1 VGAAVTVLAVL
12 AGLGYE
18 AFVGVPREAADV
30 QSAEARRILARQSEP
45 AATAAALGDPAGLA
59 VSLRLESV
67 HPDLTGL
74 ALIDPKGRVASAT
87 REDWIGRPARGLL
100 PGLSTLIERQ
110 APEES
115 GIRLRA
121 EPARGDLTAAI
132 DLASPNT
139 DGTPWRLALE
149 LEGPAARARA
159 LGRRLTPSSAA
170 VWLALSALL
179 GLAAATLS
187 RRNQARPVH
196 RLISPPDSVTP
207 RRDEAPAGYPAARR
221 GEVIDLSPRL
231 AREGQSAAQSN
242 PPGTGVESLW
252 TQLAEHLDDGFWD
265 WDLAHDRVF
274 YSRPLATLLGLPTDL
289 RDDRLD
295 AWISLIHPDDAAAR
309 QQAITRYRG
318 GQTGA
323 YQCDYRLRA
332 SDGVWR
338 WVRDRGHIV
347 TRDAQG
353 TPTRMIGTITDI
365 TERKRTEGSLAY
377 LITLEAVLSETSRAL
392 LAAQPEAVEGVVDRV
407 LAAVAQRMDVERAS
421 VYELDAEHESIR
433 ASHTWDQPRA
443 EDPAAQESSMSAS
456 HLPRWMETLRHGEE
470 IRIADVQDLPDSWGE
485 DRAVLSKLGVRSAA
499 VVPMRTGERLA
510 GFVAFEMV
518 SRARDWRDSELR
530 TLHFLADLIGAA
542 QERRKLELELME
554 SRQRLDEIALYDRL
568 TGLPNRRLLSER
580 MNEAMAAALE
590 GGTQL
595 AVCYLDLDAFKPIND
610 RFGRDVGDRIL
621 IAAAAR
627 LREQVRESDT
637 VAHLGGD
644 EFVLLLGGLE
654 NPIECANAVDRMIKL
669 LAQPH
674 DVDGEEVR
682 ITASAGVTLYPR
694 DSHDADTLLRHADN
708 AMFKAKQR
716 GRNRYRFFSTLSD
729 RRAHAR
735 RSQLARIAQAI
746 SANELTLHYQ
756 PKVNMRSGEVLGAE
770 GLVRWRHPEQ
780 GLLPPGT
787 FIPLMDGTDLQ
798 QRLDW
803 WVLNAGM
810 RQLETW
816 HAEGTRLQ
824 LSLNIS
830 ARSVQH
836 DGFVGSLG
844 RLLDEHH
851 GLPRESLCLEILE
864 SEALGDLD
872 TVASVMERCAELG
885 VRFSLD
891 DFGTGYAS
899 LTYFRRLPAH
909 VLKIDQTFVRDML
922 RSIDDRNIVEGVVGL
937 AHAFQR
943 EVIAEGVE
951 SAAHGLMLLG
961 MGCEHAQ
968 GFGVAEPMPPE
979 LLPGWMASWVSPA
992 LWSGRADFD
1001 WTGQLLEL
1009 LAMESV
1015 HRDWVARVIR
1025 YASGVPSLR
1034 HPELEE
1040 RMCIFGRWYSG
1051 EGKRLYGDLDGFST
1065 VGRLH
1070 QEAHLLGQAL
1080 LRAHERGVGTA
1091 AAVHD
1096 LLEAR
1101 DRFIAG
1107 LRQLQQQ
1114 VLTRLA

>member
-1 VGAAVTVLAVL
+1 M
-12 AGLGYE
+12 AGLAFA
-18 AFVGVPREAADV
+18 AFVAVPREVAAI
-30 QSAEARRILARQSEP
+30 QTAEARRILARQSGP
-45 AATAAALGDPAGLA
+45 AAEAASAPSAPSPAALIGDLQREG
-59 VSLRLESV
+59 V
-67 HPDLTGL
+67 HPDLTTL
-74 ALIDPKGRVASAT
+74 ALVDPRGRVVAAN
-87 REDWIGRPARGLL
+87 REDWIGRPARALL
-100 PGLSTLIERQ
+100 PGLGPLIDSQPPDGTGVRLRI
-110 APEES
+110 ES
-115 GIRLRA
+115 G
-121 EPARGDLTAAI
+121 RGNLTAAR
-132 DLASPNT
+132 DLDTPAA
-139 DGTPWRLALE
+139 DATPWRLVLE
-149 LEGPAARARA
+149 LEGPPARARA
-159 LGRRLTPSSAA
+159 LERRLEPASAA
-170 VWLALSALL
+170 AWVLLSALL
-179 GLAAATLS
+179 GLAAGTLAGH
-187 RRNQARPVH
+187 Q
-196 RLISPPDSVTP
+196 P
-207 RRDEAPAGYPAARR
+207 RRSVQRLAAAPRTSSPRGDAPAIPRPIHGGGAGLDLSAQVARAGQALGGSHPDAAR
-221 GEVIDLSPRL
+221 
-231 AREGQSAAQSN
+231 
-242 PPGTGVESLW
+242 VESIW
-252 TQLAEHLDDGFWD
+252 STLAEHLDDGFWD
-265 WDLAHDRVF
+265 WDLTQDRVF
-274 YSRPLATLLGLPTDL
+274 YSRPLAKLLGLPSDSPG
-289 RDDRLD
+289 DRLA
-295 AWISLIHPDDAAAR
+295 AWVSRIHPDDAAGR
-309 QQAITRYRG
+309 QQAIARYLG
-318 GQTGA
+318 GQAGA
-323 YQCDYRLRA
+323 YQCDYRLRGT
-332 SDGVWR
+332 DGAWR
-338 WVRDRGHIV
+338 WVRDRGYIV
-347 TRDAQG
+347 ARDPQG
-353 TPTRMIGTITDI
+353 RPSRMIGTVTDI

-421 VYELDAEHESIR
+421 VFVLDAEHETIR
-433 ASHTWDQPRA
+433 ASHTWDQPHA
-443 EDPAAQESSMSAS
+443 DDPTPRESSLPVSR
-456 HLPRWMETLRHGEE
+456 LPRWMESLRHGEE
-470 IRIADVQDLPDSWGE
+470 IRIADVQDLPEPWGE
-485 DRAVLSKLGVRSAA
+485 DRAALGELGVRAAA
-499 VVPMRTGERLA
+499 VVPMRTGERLG
-510 GFVAFEMV
+510 GFVSFEMV

-542 QERRKLELELME
+542 QERRKLELELLE
-554 SRQRLDEIALYDRL
+554 SRQRMDEIALYDAL

-580 MNEAMAAALE
+580 MKEAMAAALE

-595 AVCYLDLDAFKPIND
+595 AVCFLDLDAFKPVND
-610 RFGRDVGDRIL
+610 RYGHAVGDRIL
-621 IAAAAR
+621 VAVAAR

-637 VAHLGGD
+637 VAHVGGD

-654 NPIECANAVDRMIKL
+654 NPIECANAVDRVIKM
-669 LAQPH
+669 LARPYE
-674 DVDGEEVR
+674 VDGEELRV
-682 ITASAGVTLYPR
+682 TASAGVTLYPR

-746 SANELTLHYQ
+746 STNELILHYQ

-770 GLVRWRHPEQ
+770 GLVRWRHPDQ

-787 FIPLMDGTDLQ
+787 FIPLLDGTDVQ

-816 HAEGTRLQ
+816 HAQGTRLQ

-836 DGFVGSLG
+836 EGFVGSLG
-844 RLLDEHH
+844 RLLDEHR

-872 TVASVMERCAELG
+872 AVAGVMERCAQLG

-937 AHAFQR
+937 AQAFQR

-968 GFGVAEPMPPE
+968 GFGVAEPMPAE

-1025 YASGVPSLR
+1025 QASGAPSLQN
-1034 HPELEE
+1034 PDLEE
-1040 RMCIFGRWYSG
+1040 RMCTFGRWHSG
-1051 EGKRLYGDLDGFST
+1051 EGRRLYGNLDGFNT

-1070 QEAHLLGQAL
+1070 AEAHAVGRAL
-1080 LRAHERGVGTA
+1080 LRAHERGAPTEGPNRA
-1091 AAVHD
+1091 
-1096 LLEAR
+1096 LLESR

-1107 LRQLQQQ
+1107 LRDLQQQ
-1114 VLTRLA
+1114 VLSRMG